1 MEQGSGLANN
11 NVKVILNPR
20 MKHNARKWLAESYPK
35 IAFQC
40 LSTKNTS
47 VDSQEFQMNVKHNED
62 LKKFLTPMLQI
73 LEAAKVEKFRKRI
86 KTCAQVLS

>member
-1 MEQGSGLANN
+1 MQCESWEENITTLLETLIEQEHDGKKLFITMEQGSGLANN

-20 MKHNARKWLAESYPK
+20 MKCNARKWLIESYPK

-47 VDSQEFQMNVKHNED
+47 VDSQEF
-62 LKKFLTPMLQI
+62 
-73 LEAAKVEKFRKRI
+73 
-86 KTCAQVLS
+86 